1 MEMAP
6 SANRF
11 ALARSPEGML
21 FSSWGGPAMKKPP
34 EGGFFTLLQRTRS
47 NGGSRHRRSGLT

>member
-1 MEMAP
+1 MKNGP

-21 FSSWGGPAMKKPP
+21 FSSWGGPAMKNGPSVNRFALARSP
-34 EGGFFTLLQRTRS
+34 EGMLFS
-47 NGGSRHRRSGLT
+47 S